1 MSKYMYTN
9 INARLFRAILLRNQS
24 KKMYLTSTC
33 LAGLYIPHNF
43 KLSVVMRLIRK
54 ISNDPVRRRAMSSAR
69 EHGALKVTSN
79 NAHM

>member
-1 MSKYMYTN
+1 MCCYSRDTFAKSVEKC
-9 INARLFRAILLRNQS
+9 IS
-24 KKMYLTSTC
+24 PSC
-33 LAGLYIPHNF
+33 LAGSYIPRNF
-43 KLSVVMRLIRK
+43 KLLVVMRLIRK